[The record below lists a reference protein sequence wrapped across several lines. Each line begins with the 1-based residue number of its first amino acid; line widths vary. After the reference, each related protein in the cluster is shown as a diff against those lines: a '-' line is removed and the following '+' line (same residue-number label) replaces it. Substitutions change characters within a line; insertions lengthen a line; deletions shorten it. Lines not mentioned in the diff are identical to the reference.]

1 MLHLGWEFQCFHSLK
16 YQIDV
21 EVGENVNKQLIQ
33 DVNTPVEAMD
43 AFFNRFGIGGG
54 SNMG

>member
-16 YQIDV
+16 YTIDV
-21 EVGENVNKQLIQ
+21 EVSENVNKQLIQ
-33 DVNTPVEAMD
+33 DVNTPVDGMD
-43 AFFNRFGIGGG
+43 AFFKRFGIGGG